1 MQLKKY
7 LYLNIIK
14 NKINFNLVIFNK
26 KYNIYFLL
34 NIKYYF
40 IIKNNIIKK
49 IMKYFLYQNGLK
61 YIYLSHWHLF
71 GVKNNLI
78 LNLLKI

>member
-1 MQLKKY
+1 MFLKKY

-14 NKINFNLVIFNK
+14 NKLNLNLIIFNK

-34 NIKYYF
+34 NIKYIF
-40 IIKNNIIKK
+40 NLKNILLKK

-61 YIYLSHWHLF
+61 YIYLSH
-71 GVKNNLI
+71 
-78 LNLLKI
+78 